1 MIPLIGVCGYSG
13 AGKTTFCQVM
23 SRRFPLPVLSTGEI
37 VRRRVAERGY
47 ALTPENITR
56 VSDEIRRE
64 TDQFFLRI
72 LAPDLKALSNS
83 PAVLIDCLR
92 EDNDLLTLREL
103 SDRATLVA
111 VTAADEVRASRLL
124 GRGRPGDPTSRDG
137 LRDLDETEKRLGAD
151 RLIAAAGY
159 ILGNDG
165 GLDRF
170 IERSAAVVEE
180 ILSGRP
186 RSPAGRFEAG

>member
-13 AGKTTFCQVM
+13 AGKTTFCQAM
-23 SRRFPLPVLSTGEI
+23 SKRFPLPVLSTGEF

-64 TDQFFLRI
+64 TGQFFLRI
-72 LAPDLKALSNS
+72 LAPDLKSFVSS

-111 VTAADEVRASRLL
+111 VTATEEVRASRLL
-124 GRGRPGDPTSRDG
+124 GRVRPGDPTDRDG
-137 LRDLDETEKRLGAD
+137 LRDLDETERRLGAD
-151 RLIAAAGY
+151 RLIAAADY
-159 ILGNDG
+159 VLGNDG
-165 GLDRF
+165 DLDRF

-180 ILSGRP
+180 ILSVRP
-186 RSPAGRFEAG
+186 RSPAG

>member
-13 AGKTTFCQVM
+13 AGKTTFCKEM
-23 SRRFPLPVLSTGEI
+23 SRRFLLPVLSTGEI
-37 VRRRVAERGY
+37 VRRRATERGY
-47 ALTPENITR
+47 ALTPENIAR

-72 LAPDLKALSNS
+72 LAPDLKSFASS

-103 SDRATLVA
+103 SDRPTLVA
-111 VTAADEVRASRLL
+111 ITAADEVRASRLL
-124 GRGRPGDPTSRDG
+124 GRVRPGDPTSRDG
-137 LRDLDETEKRLGAD
+137 LRELDETEKRLGAD
-151 RLIAAAGY
+151 RLIAGADY
-159 ILGNDG
+159 VLGNDSD
-165 GLDRF
+165 LDSF

-180 ILSGRP
+180 ILSSRP
-186 RSPAGRFEAG
+186 RSPAG

>member
-13 AGKTTFCQVM
+13 SGKTTFCKEM
-23 SRRFPLPVLSTGEI
+23 SRRFSLPVLSTGEV
-37 VRRRVAERGY
+37 VRRRIAERGY
-47 ALTPENITR
+47 ALTPENIVR
-56 VSDEIRRE
+56 VSDEIRQE
-64 TDQFFLRI
+64 TGQYFLRI
-72 LAPDLKALSNS
+72 LEPDLKVNAQ
-83 PAVLIDCLR
+83 AVLIDCLR

-124 GRGRPGDPTSRDG
+124 GRGRPGDPTDREG
-137 LRDLDETEKRLGAD
+137 LRDLDETERRMGTD
-151 RLIAAAGY
+151 RLISAADY

-165 GLDRF
+165 DLDPF
-170 IERSAAVVEE
+170 VERSAAVVAE

-186 RSPAGRFEAG
+186 RSPAG

>member
-13 AGKTTFCQVM
+13 SGKTTFCKEM
-23 SRRFPLPVLSTGEI
+23 SRRFSLPCVSTGEI
-37 VRRRVAERGY
+37 VRRRVSERGY
-47 ALTPENITR
+47 TLTPENIAR

-64 TDQFFLRI
+64 THQFFLRI
-72 LAPDLKALSNS
+72 LAPELNGLGSS

-103 SDRATLVA
+103 SDHATLVA
-111 VTAADEVRASRLL
+111 VTAEAEVRASRLL
-124 GRGRPGDPTSRDG
+124 GRVRPGDPTDRDG

-151 RLIAAAGY
+151 RLIAAADY
-159 ILGNDG
+159 VLGNDSDLG
-165 GLDRF
+165 RF
-170 IERSAAVVEE
+170 IERSAHVVQE